1 MVPAQLKSHDI
12 TIDWD
17 GKEWTRWFWGWDVLD
32 FELACIGWEHSDTRL
47 VHLLQCQR
55 NLSIIR
61 SSQSSCQVLAR
72 GLAVQVRCR
81 ICWIRSRTSC
91 ENRGVFSCLDRP
103 RRWWPWLV
111 SPPGLSL
118 FVTGLS
124 APQPAI
130 TCYNQLWSGMILR
143 TIACNKMPTGFSKL
157 PRSRGSFALADSEWG
172 GAPAMGMMVVML
184 VPGSRTSSVFSETKN
199 APMASHGHNW
209 WFIGFERILQVCQ
222 GIFPH
227 FWTTPP
233 GNQIPSPTKDGT
245 LHRKAK
251 PSKSALP
258 WCLGQY
264 SELSYNCFI
273 TCHLIIKSYM
283 IIN

>member
-1 MVPAQLKSHDI
+1 LRCPRLWIGMYRLGTFRHPTSSFATVPEESQYNSIFPIFMSGAGSWASSTGKMPYLLDSFTYLMWKSRGI
-12 TIDWD
+12 LLLGSSPSLVALV
-17 GKEWTRWFWGWDVLD
+17 GKSPRLIPVCNWFISP
-32 FELACIGWEHSDTRL
+32 A
-47 VHLLQCQR
+47 
-55 NLSIIR
+55 
-61 SSQSSCQVLAR
+61 
-72 GLAVQVRCR
+72 
-81 ICWIRSRTSC
+81 TSY
-91 ENRGVFSCLDRP
+91 NMH
-103 RRWWPWLV
+103 
-111 SPPGLSL
+111 
-118 FVTGLS
+118 
-124 APQPAI
+124 
-130 TCYNQLWSGMILR
+130 NQLWSGMILR

-233 GNQIPSPTKDGT
+233 RNQIPSPTKDGT

-264 SELSYNCFI
+264 SEFSCNCFI